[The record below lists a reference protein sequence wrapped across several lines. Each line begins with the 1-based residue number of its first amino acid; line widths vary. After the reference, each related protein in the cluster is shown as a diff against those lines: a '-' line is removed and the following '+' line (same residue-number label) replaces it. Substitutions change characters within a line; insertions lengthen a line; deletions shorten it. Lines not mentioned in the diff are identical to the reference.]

1 MPINV
6 NKLSEVF
13 GKDVFTD
20 RGDYCG
26 KVSNVKVDLNKFR
39 IGSIVLRARKGGYLA
54 SLLGGKKGVVV
65 PYQFLKA
72 VGDIVIIK
80 HINPDTVGS
89 PARGRGEE
97 EELRTSLSRVDSEG
111 EAEEFEEEEEDDNVS
126 LPF

>member
-20 RGDYCG
+20 RGEYCG

-39 IGSIVLRARKGGYLA
+39 IGSLVLRARKGGYLA
-54 SLLGGKKGVVV
+54 NLLGGKKGVVV

-72 VGDIVIIK
+72 IGDIVIIK
-80 HINPDTVGS
+80 HINPDSVSTPS
-89 PARGRGEE
+89 QQRREE
-97 EELRTSLSRVDSEG
+97 EELRTSLSK
-111 EAEEFEEEEEDDNVS
+111 AEEGAAEEYEEEDSVS